1 MLPNRKGRIAVSK
14 LLQIIEANARLTL
27 EELAA
32 MTGESADAVAAQL
45 DDYRQQGV
53 IRGTRTLVDWEQ
65 VGGNGVQAFIEVR
78 VSPKKGHGFD
88 EVAEIIAQLDEVSD
102 VMLMSG
108 GYDLFVS
115 IRGGTFQ
122 EVALFV
128 SRRLSPLDGVL
139 STATHFV
146 LHTYKKDNALYSVE
160 QKDEREEVF
169 R

>member
-1 MLPNRKGRIAVSK
+1 MNK
-14 LLQIIEANARLTL
+14 LLKIIEANARLTL

-32 MTGESADAVAAQL
+32 MTGEAPEAVAKQI
-45 DDYRQQGV
+45 DEYRRDGV
-53 IRGTRTLVDWEQ
+53 IRGTRTLVDWEF
-65 VGGNGVQAFIEVR
+65 VGGNGVQAIIEVR
-78 VSPKKGHGFD
+78 VSPKKGYGFD

-108 GYDLFVS
+108 GYDLSVS
-115 IRGGTFQ
+115 IHGATFQ

-128 SRRLSPLDGVL
+128 ARRLSPLDGVL

-160 QKDEREEVF
+160 KRDEREEVF